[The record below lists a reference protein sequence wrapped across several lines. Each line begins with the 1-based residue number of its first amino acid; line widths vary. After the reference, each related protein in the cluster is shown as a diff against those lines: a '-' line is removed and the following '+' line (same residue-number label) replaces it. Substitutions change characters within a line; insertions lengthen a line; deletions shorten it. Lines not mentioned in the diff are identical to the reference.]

1 MQALKDLIEL
11 IGKKPWIIFI
21 VFTLAFGYGYYEQ
34 NEQLKILNRKVGGLQ
49 ASMTTMNE
57 IIKLKVE
64 LATELAA
71 RQCPIEE

>member
-34 NEQLKILNRKVGGLQ
+34 NEQLKILNREVGGLQ

-64 LATELAA
+64 LAVELAA